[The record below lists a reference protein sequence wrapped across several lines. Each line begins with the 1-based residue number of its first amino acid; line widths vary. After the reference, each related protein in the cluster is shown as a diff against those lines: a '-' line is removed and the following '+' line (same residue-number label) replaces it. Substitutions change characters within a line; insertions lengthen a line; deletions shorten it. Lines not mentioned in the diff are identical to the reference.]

1 MSYFEQTRIAKS
13 DGTIVNPSE
22 DESLVLLRRIAKLLE
37 SSAVTDIAQRQRV
50 IAEQAT
56 AGNLNVTAAITGTP
70 SVNATLQAATVNAG
84 QFVVGFGG
92 QASAAANIIDSR
104 FFLIDI
110 ARTAYASGIRQ
121 NLVWA

>member
-1 MSYFEQTRIAKS
+1 MSYFEQTRISKG
-13 DGTIVNPSE
+13 DGTVINPSE
-22 DESLVLLRRIAKLLE
+22 DESIVLLRRIAKLLE
-37 SSAVTDIAQRQRV
+37 SSAVTDMAQRQRV

-56 AGNLNVTAAITGTP
+56 AANLNVTAAISGTAT
-70 SVNATLQAATVNAG
+70 ATLAAATVNAG

-110 ARTAYASGIRQ
+110 ARNTYANGIRQ